1 MNSYLGVSI
10 YLVEGNT
17 FTQMPDIKW
26 PNGDYQLKVPSKT
39 AYPTDNPSFTMSSPC
54 WGFGIE
60 SDMGAYSLTKR
71 FLDSSAESTEFDDQV
86 LRQTDSLGNPQQA
99 LHHNRNNPPPR
110 WMLWPTTYLMC

>member
-1 MNSYLGVSI
+1 
-10 YLVEGNT
+10 
-17 FTQMPDIKW
+17 
-26 PNGDYQLKVPSKT
+26 
-39 AYPTDNPSFTMSSPC
+39 MSSPC

-99 LHHNRNNPPPR
+99 LHHNRNNPPR